1 MRATV
6 TADAR
11 KLSAL
16 TRNPNGAPNAAMSTP
31 AAAGPTVSDAVWTAL
46 SVAFADRRCSSGT
59 SVGFSD
65 DIAGWKKAPAPPNTA
80 TSAQSRGSG
89 WWSPR

>member
-46 SVAFADRRCSSGT
+46 SVAFADRRCSSGDQGRLQRRHRG
-59 SVGFSD
+59 VEERPG
-65 DIAGWKKAPAPPNTA
+65 TA
-80 TSAQSRGSG
+80 EDGDQRTEQG
-89 WWSPR
+89 